1 MNEASNH
8 VVKLMQLSRR
18 LQNEMARTY
27 QPDFQAIVELCQE
40 IENSTCAVYEWARGI
55 ESRQTEG
62 EAG

>member
-1 MNEASNH
+1 MYEADH
-8 VVKLMQLSRR
+8 VVTIMQCARKLQG
-18 LQNEMARTY
+18 EMARAY
-27 QPDFQAIVELCQE
+27 QPDFQAIIELCQE